1 MYLPKVFLGETKLNE
16 VIVTLVHF
24 SFSEVI
30 HLVYLIKRTLQTEA
44 AISKTDLFFK
54 LASLD
59 TIQAVV
65 FILSDLLQFSSN
77 CLDCVAA
84 DYYKFKCQIQL
95 EDWRHCSGL
104 RTSEK
109 NFTSF
114 LLGGK

>member
-1 MYLPKVFLGETKLNE
+1 MKSLWQCISASP
-16 VIVTLVHF
+16 
-24 SFSEVI
+24 EVI
-30 HLVYLIKRTLQTEA
+30 HLVYLIKRILQTEA

-77 CLDCVAA
+77 CLDRVAV

-95 EDWRHCSGL
+95 DRRLEA
-104 RTSEK
+104 
-109 NFTSF
+109 
-114 LLGGK
+114 LL